1 MKYDHP
7 TSHSVTTC
15 YSEQIRNILRARINP
30 THMRD
35 KLLEILPR
43 LLHPRRQD
51 DRLLQP
57 IRSLQQI
64 IRLQQRRH
72 LQHRVRRPECGS
84 VVPPDRETG
93 HDVDTEGAEEAKV
106 DGGVAL
112 FGESFRLAA
121 WDTEV
126 AGEGGEEVHCN

>member
-1 MKYDHP
+1 
-7 TSHSVTTC
+7 
-15 YSEQIRNILRARINP
+15 
-30 THMRD
+30 MRH

-51 DRLLQP
+51 NRLLHP

-72 LQHRVRRPECGS
+72 LQHGERRPERGS

-93 HDVDTEGAEEAKV
+93 HDVDPEGAKEAKV

-112 FGESFRLAA
+112 FGESFGLAA
-121 WDTEV
+121 RDTEV
-126 AGEGGEEVHCN
+126 AGERGEEVHCDGLSDAVEKISG